1 MQSFEISNLQ
11 TEIERTGQRPD
22 GRGSPRWL
30 EFLRVPALSAGLY
43 RLPAGGDDPQQPHTE
58 DEIYY
63 VIRGRAR
70 FQAAGEDRD
79 VAPGTVLFVP
89 ARVEHRFHSISEEL
103 VMLVVFGPA
112 EGMRGGE
119 KRGG

>member
-1 MQSFEISNLQ
+1 MDAFQISNLQ
-11 TEIERTGQRPD
+11 SEIERSGL
-22 GRGSPRWL
+22 RWL

-43 RLPAGGDDPQQPHTE
+43 CLPAGGEDRQQPHTE

-70 FQAAGEDRD
+70 FRAGTEDRA

-89 ARVEHRFHSISEEL
+89 AGVEHCFHSISEDL
-103 VMLVVFGPA
+103 VLLVVFAPA
-112 EGMRGGE
+112 EGSRAM
-119 KRGG
+119 

>member
-1 MQSFEISNLQ
+1 MDAFQISNLQ
-11 TEIERTGQRPD
+11 SEIERSGL
-22 GRGSPRWL
+22 RWL

-43 RLPAGGDDPQQPHTE
+43 CLPAGGEDRQQPHTE

-70 FQAAGEDRD
+70 FRAGTEDRA

-89 ARVEHRFHSISEEL
+89 GGVEHRFHSISEDL
-103 VMLVVFGPA
+103 VLLVVFAPA
-112 EGMRGGE
+112 EGSRAM
-119 KRGG
+119 